1 MSTISTLFGEV
12 IQTKIC
18 IKCNEEKPLSKFA
31 PRTRDKNG
39 NPTEH
44 RNDCTDCQKEKSK
57 EVSDLK
63 KNHAAPDVET
73 YVCPLCLRDKD
84 DLAYTKWKNPFV
96 LDHDHDTG
104 EARGWICQ
112 DCNTAIA
119 RLHDNTA
126 TARRMISYM
135 ESKDRTPYLI
145 TTATL

>member
-1 MSTISTLFGEV
+1 MSIISTLFGEV
-12 IQTKIC
+12 IQTKVC

-63 KNHAAPDVET
+63 KKHSQPDINT
-73 YVCPLCLRDKD
+73 YVCPVCHRDKD

-96 LDHDHDTG
+96 LDHDHNTG
-104 EARGWICQ
+104 DARGWICQ

-119 RLHDNTA
+119 RIHDCA
-126 TARRMISYM
+126 ETARRMITYI
-135 ESKDRTPYLI
+135 ENEDRSLYLV
-145 TTATL
+145 TEATL